1 MKKII
6 LAQHDEYN
14 SPYAFNLGNMPFPA
28 NGDYCIVNTRAGF
41 RLVKVIMSG
50 YIDESD
56 EFVITRG
63 QGKITADV
71 IKVISKKDMREARN
85 GV

>member
-6 LAQHDEYN
+6 LAQHENYN
-14 SPYAFNLGNMPFPA
+14 NPYAFNLGNVPFPS
-28 NGDYCIVNTRAGF
+28 NGDYCIVNTREGF

-71 IKVISKKDMREARN
+71 IKVISKKEMI
-85 GV
+85 GVNNV

>member
-6 LAQHDEYN
+6 LAQHEEYN
-14 SPYAFNLGNMPFPA
+14 NPYAFNLGNVPFPS

-71 IKVISKKDMREARN
+71 IKVISKKEMK
-85 GV
+85 

>member
-6 LAQHDEYN
+6 LARHEEYN
-14 SPYAFNLGNMPFPA
+14 NPYAFNLGNMPFPS

-41 RLVKVIMSG
+41 RLIKVIMSG

-56 EFVITRG
+56 EFAITS
-63 QGKITADV
+63 GKGRITADV
-71 IKVISKKDMREARN
+71 VKIIPKEELKIKGEEE
-85 GV
+85 